1 MTTFEKLALLAIT
14 LLIIVILTIQ
24 SWQINDLYE
33 IATSG
38 SQGKTISI
46 LVTHHDGKYRV
57 TDVWEE
63 VK

>member
-1 MTTFEKLALLAIT
+1 MTTFEKLSLLAII

-24 SWQINDLYE
+24 SWQINELYE
-33 IATSG
+33 TATGG
-38 SQGKTISI
+38 SQDKTISI
-46 LVTHHDGKYRV
+46 LVTHHNGKYRV